1 MEQTKVKRQPIYFN
15 EHGYNHE
22 FKQYS
27 HKKALE
33 GLILN
38 EFSKIGVK
46 KVNYNN
52 NILGTFYL
60 KVEEVHKENNS
71 LKLSGKKLC
80 SLLEIDDS
88 LIKSHSVQYEKFRDF
103 IKPKKDAFTLFAETD
118 KELYRLDYAKRLIEV
133 LNELKE
139 HRQVH
144 WNVMIQAFNG
154 VIKLNGISEYIVNPN
169 FVKY

>member
-33 GLILN
+33 ALILN

-46 KVNYNN
+46 RVSFKN
-52 NILGTFYL
+52 NILGAFYL

-103 IKPKKDAFTLFAETD
+103 VKPKKDAFTLFADTD
-118 KELYRLDYAKRLIEV
+118 KELYKLEFVNKLIDV

-139 HRQVH
+139 HRNIHRMEIVRLFGT
-144 WNVMIQAFNG
+144 I
-154 VIKLNGISEYIVNPN
+154 IKLNNISEYVVNPN
-169 FVKY
+169 FIKY

>member
-33 GLILN
+33 ALILN

-52 NILGTFYL
+52 NILRITI
-60 KVEEVHKENNS
+60 VMM
-71 LKLSGKKLC
+71 
-80 SLLEIDDS
+80 
-88 LIKSHSVQYEKFRDF
+88 EK
-103 IKPKKDAFTLFAETD
+103 
-118 KELYRLDYAKRLIEV
+118 Y
-133 LNELKE
+133 
-139 HRQVH
+139 
-144 WNVMIQAFNG
+144 
-154 VIKLNGISEYIVNPN
+154 
-169 FVKY
+169 

>member
-22 FKQYS
+22 LKQYS

-38 EFSKIGVK
+38 DFSKIGIK
-46 KVNYNN
+46 KVDFKN
-52 NILGTFYL
+52 NILETFYL
-60 KVEEVHKENNS
+60 KIAEIHEKNNS

-80 SLLEIDDS
+80 GLLDIDDS
-88 LIKSHSVQYEKFRDF
+88 SIKNHSAQYEKFRDF
-103 IKPKKDAFTLFAETD
+103 VKPKKDTFTLFAETD
-118 KELYRLDYAKRLIEV
+118 KELYRLDYAKRVIEI

-139 HRQVH
+139 HRHVH
-144 WNVMIQAFNG
+144 WNVMTQAFNG
-154 VIKLNGISEYIVNPN
+154 VIKLNGVSQYIVNPS

>member
-1 MEQTKVKRQPIYFN
+1 MEQTKVKRQPIIFN

-22 FKQYS
+22 LKQYS

-38 EFSKIGVK
+38 EFSRIGLK
-46 KVNYNN
+46 KVDFKNDV
-52 NILGTFYL
+52 LEAFYRA
-60 KVEEVHKENNS
+60 VEDKMKDDNS
-71 LKLSGKKLC
+71 LKLSGRKLC
-80 SLLEIDDS
+80 DLLEIDDR
-88 LIKSHSVQYEKFRDF
+88 LIKNHSEQYEKFKN
-103 IKPKKDAFTLFAETD
+103 IVKPKRDTFTLFAETD
-118 KELYRLDYAKRLIEV
+118 KELYRLDYAKRVIEI

-139 HRQVH
+139 HRHVH

-154 VIKLNGISEYIVNPN
+154 VIKLNGVSQYIVNPS

>member
-22 FKQYS
+22 LKQYS
-27 HKKALE
+27 HKIALE
-33 GLILN
+33 GLILT

-46 KVNYNN
+46 KVDYSN

-60 KVEEVHKENNS
+60 KVAEIHKENNS

-80 SLLEIDDS
+80 GLLEINDS
-88 LIKSHSVQYEKFRDF
+88 LIKNHSVMYDKFRDF
-103 IKPKKDAFTLFAETD
+103 VKPKKDTFTLFAETD
-118 KELYRLDYAKRLIEV
+118 KELYKLEFVNKLIDV

-139 HRQVH
+139 HKNIHRMEIVRLFGS
-144 WNVMIQAFNG
+144 I
-154 VIKLNGISEYIVNPN
+154 IKLNNISQYVANPN
-169 FVKY
+169 FIKY

>member
-1 MEQTKVKRQPIYFN
+1 MEQTKVKRQPIFFN

-33 GLILN
+33 ALILN

-46 KVNYNN
+46 RVSFKN
-52 NILGTFYL
+52 NILGAFYL

-103 IKPKKDAFTLFAETD
+103 VKPKKDTFTLFADTD
-118 KELYRLDYAKRLIEV
+118 KELYVA
-133 LNELKE
+133 
-139 HRQVH
+139 RQ
-144 WNVMIQAFNG
+144 
-154 VIKLNGISEYIVNPN
+154 
-169 FVKY
+169 FV